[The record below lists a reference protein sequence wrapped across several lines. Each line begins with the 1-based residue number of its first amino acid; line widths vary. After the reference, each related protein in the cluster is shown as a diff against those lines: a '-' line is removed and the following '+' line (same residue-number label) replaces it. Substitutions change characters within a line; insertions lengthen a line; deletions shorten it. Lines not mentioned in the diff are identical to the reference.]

1 MFIPSTLKQRS
12 SFYKNEFKIKRVKDY
27 FKIKPQFLALDLGTE
42 TRIIKNKKDLN
53 KLKII
58 KADFK
63 TLKQELISYQP
74 EDVYY
79 DRNIYKDPDKCLKE
93 MCFKKC
99 PECKN
104 WLGQELAFDLDANN
118 IKCKCKTK
126 ERICE
131 ICLNK
136 AKILTIKF
144 YKDLKKDFKNVHII
158 YSGRGFH
165 LIIRDKKAYKFSIK
179 QRDSLNKKFKKYP
192 IDPWVS
198 QGKIR
203 LMRLPYSLNALVSR
217 ITTPIKIKEL
227 NNFNSNKF
235 TPKFLK

>member
-12 SFYKNEFKIKRVKDY
+12 SFYKNEFEIKKVEHY

-58 KADFK
+58 KVDFK
-63 TLKQELISYQP
+63 TLKRELISYQP

-79 DRNIYKDPDKCLKE
+79 DRNIYKDPNKCLKE
-93 MCFKKC
+93 LCFKKC
-99 PECKN
+99 PGCRN
-104 WLGQELAFDLDANN
+104 WLGQEFAFDLDANN

-126 ERICE
+126 EKICE

-136 AKILTIKF
+136 AKELTLKF
-144 YKDLKKDFKNVHII
+144 YKDLKKDFRNVHVI

-165 LIIRDKKAYKFSIK
+165 LIIKDKKAYKFSIK
-179 QRDSLNKKFKKYP
+179 QRNSLNKKFTKYP

-217 ITTPIKIKEL
+217 ITTPIKIEEL
-227 NNFNSNKF
+227 RNFNSNKF
-235 TPKFLK
+235 TPK

>member
-1 MFIPSTLKQRS
+1 MFKPSTLKQRE
-12 SFYKNEFKIKRVKDY
+12 SFYKNEFKIKKVKNY
-27 FKIKPQFLALDLGTE
+27 FKIKPQFLAVDLGTE
-42 TRIIKNKKDLN
+42 TGIIKNKNDLN

-63 TLKQELISYQP
+63 TLKQRLISYQP

-79 DRNIYKDPDKCLKE
+79 DRNIYKNPNKCLKE

-118 IKCKCKTK
+118 IKCKCKKTK
-126 ERICE
+126 VCE

-136 AKILTIKF
+136 AKTLTIKF
-144 YKDLKKDFKNVHII
+144 YKDLKKDFKNIHIV

-165 LIIRDKKAYKFSIK
+165 LIVRDKKTYQFSIK
-179 QRDSLNKKFKKYP
+179 QRDFLNKKFKQYP

-198 QGKIR
+198 KGGIR

-217 ITTPIKIKEL
+217 ITTPIKIGEL
-227 NNFNSNKF
+227 KNFNSKKF
-235 TPKFLK
+235 VPKFLK